1 MAFGLPISF
10 GGAFDA
16 GVGVANVGSALFGS
30 NPNAGMMSIYQQ
42 MQDPMAGV
50 YAAQQAATQ
59 NYVDQLKSNQWL
71 IQANA
76 EQQARD
82 VRKDAKIFMK
92 EQSFGYSDAGVLI
105 EGSPVAMLENTRKQA
120 GQMMRSILDNATV
133 QMTGIER
140 QIGATQNESKARLY
154 GQQIAFQTDKANQMA
169 GLASQSGGGLS
180 SAISG
185 LGNLFSGGVGS
196 YTNPF
201 SNPFGK
207 PATTP
212 SVAQGLDP
220 NAIGL
225 RGPIQ
230 I

>member
-50 YAAQQAATQ
+50 YAAQQAATK
-59 NYVDQLKSNQWL
+59 NYIDQMKYNQFV
-71 IQANA
+71 IQTQS

-82 VRKDAKIFMK
+82 VKKDAQNFMK
-92 EQSFGYSDAGVLI
+92 EQSFAYSDAGVLI

-120 GQMMRSILDNATV
+120 SRTIQDILSNANI
-133 QMTGIER
+133 QMTSIER

-154 GQQIAFQTDKANQMA
+154 GQQVAFQTDKANQMA

-180 SAISG
+180 SAIGG
-185 LGNLFSGGVGS
+185 LGNLFSGGTGS
-196 YTNPF
+196 YANPF
-201 SNPFGK
+201 SNPFGGTQK
-207 PATTP
+207 VP
-212 SVAQGLDP
+212 SAAQGLDP